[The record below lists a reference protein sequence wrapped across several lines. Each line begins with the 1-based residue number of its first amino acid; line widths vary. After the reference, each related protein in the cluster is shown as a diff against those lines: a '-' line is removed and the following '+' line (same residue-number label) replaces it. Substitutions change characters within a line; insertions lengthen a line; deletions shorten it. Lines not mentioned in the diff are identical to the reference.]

1 MDPLSCRRTLHHRAF
16 TLVELLVVI
25 GIIALLMSIL
35 LPALSRARQSAN
47 SIYCQSSLRQM
58 GQALA
63 LYTNDDTAG
72 SLPWGIAPLNQQLK
86 KDKGWDYYE
95 RWYESLSRYVI
106 GDNRELHETYAVDRL
121 TLRPSVHEIFK
132 DTDTAIVDEI
142 VDSGVNNYMA
152 NIRLFGEAAPPGL
165 GNYATD
171 LYRNI
176 KPARPMKMAAIRESS
191 STAAIW
197 CSHQT
202 GFMLLREC
210 LLGDAGTPAP
220 LCFVNSHSVVGM
232 GDINRSPFP
241 SRREMRSVEAWPR
254 TSTTGRTR
262 TGRQARGTPA
272 HRGRRVAFR
281 RTPRSRGATS
291 RRSATAA

>member
-1 MDPLSCRRTLHHRAF
+1 MDPLSCRCTLHHRAF

-106 GDNRELHETYAVDRL
+106 GDNRELH
-121 TLRPSVHEIFK
+121 
-132 DTDTAIVDEI
+132 
-142 VDSGVNNYMA
+142 
-152 NIRLFGEAAPPGL
+152 
-165 GNYATD
+165 
-171 LYRNI
+171 
-176 KPARPMKMAAIRESS
+176 
-191 STAAIW
+191 
-197 CSHQT
+197 
-202 GFMLLREC
+202 
-210 LLGDAGTPAP
+210 
-220 LCFVNSHSVVGM
+220 
-232 GDINRSPFP
+232 
-241 SRREMRSVEAWPR
+241 
-254 TSTTGRTR
+254 
-262 TGRQARGTPA
+262 
-272 HRGRRVAFR
+272 
-281 RTPRSRGATS
+281 
-291 RRSATAA
+291 